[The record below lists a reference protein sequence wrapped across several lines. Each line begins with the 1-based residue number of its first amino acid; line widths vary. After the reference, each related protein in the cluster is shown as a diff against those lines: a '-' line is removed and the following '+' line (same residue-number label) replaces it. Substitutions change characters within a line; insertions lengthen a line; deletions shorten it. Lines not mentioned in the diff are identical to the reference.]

1 MQMKA
6 YLEQLDSHLGNIK
19 RAAEAETDPHRSKI
33 LWNYLHHGAF
43 ETGGDW
49 ERIFEPDMIIDNPQY
64 QIRDGNEVL
73 MLDGA
78 EDVQGFYKS
87 LVDENL
93 LFIDEGN
100 HELFV
105 NDSGLAEF
113 ATEIEIKTGQRILDE
128 ENLDAWYYQDVEI
141 DDPDATYVLKNR
153 HAIFWPY
160 TEDERLIGENIYQ
173 IAPTEVVKPDPEEV
187 PTIAEV
193 EDLVEKY
200 YPENVDGDTPYA
212 AD

>member
-1 MQMKA
+1 MKA
-6 YLEQLDSHLGNIK
+6 YLEKLDSHLGNIK

-49 ERIFEPDMIIDNPQY
+49 ERIFEPEMIINDPQY
-64 QIRDGNEVL
+64 QIRDGDEVVQ
-73 MLDGA
+73 LDGTA
-78 EDVQGFYKS
+78 DVREFYGS
-87 LVDENL
+87 LDGENYV
-93 LFIDEGN
+93 FIDDGS
-100 HELFV
+100 HEIFV
-105 NDSGLAEF
+105 NDNGLAEF
-113 ATEIEIKTGQRILDE
+113 ATEIEFKTGERILAE

-141 DDPDATYVLKNR
+141 DDHDALYGLKNR

-160 TEDERLIGENIYQ
+160 TEDERLIGENIFQ
-173 IAPTEVVKPDPEEV
+173 ISPTEIVKPDADQV

-200 YPENVDGDTPYA
+200 YPENVDSNTPYSA
-212 AD
+212 E